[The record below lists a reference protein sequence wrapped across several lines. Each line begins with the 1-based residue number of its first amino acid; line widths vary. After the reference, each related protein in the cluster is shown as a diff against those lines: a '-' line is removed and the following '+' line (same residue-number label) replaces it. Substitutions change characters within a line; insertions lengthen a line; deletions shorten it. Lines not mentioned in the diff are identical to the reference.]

1 MFLFS
6 EIMGHEEIKEHLQ
19 MAIRGDM
26 PFHAYIFHGEVG
38 CGKETMARTFA
49 AGLQCTSEGFER
61 PCGVC
66 ASCKHKFLVLY
77 RSLQNSICRVV
88 TWF

>member
-49 AGLQCTSEGFER
+49 VSYTHLTLPTIGG
-61 PCGVC
+61 
-66 ASCKHKFLVLY
+66 
-77 RSLQNSICRVV
+77 
-88 TWF
+88 